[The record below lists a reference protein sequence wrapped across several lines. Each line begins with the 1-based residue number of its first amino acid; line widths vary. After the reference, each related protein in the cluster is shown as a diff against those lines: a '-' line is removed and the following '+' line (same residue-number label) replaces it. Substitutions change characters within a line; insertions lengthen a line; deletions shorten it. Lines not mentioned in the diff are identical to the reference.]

1 MLEKHLL
8 SPVRN
13 MFVTLCGKSLF
24 AGRSLTL
31 PLTQTIYAALMASSA
46 VSGCAPKVYLDEL
59 VCDQELALCPLMITQ
74 PLTHKFAR
82 RHACG
87 MDDPPFCRCRCACR
101 FSCVGISL
109 HHRLRSSHPANYTAA
124 PQIQLPTCESRK
136 NGFSSWFPLIVLQIA
151 INRSVEVQFETI
163 LLVLYHSPTRVKL
176 LNVIATVRR

>member
-87 MDDPPFCRCRCACR
+87 MDDPPFCRR
-101 FSCVGISL
+101 SL
-109 HHRLRSSHPANYTAA
+109 PLRMQIFLRRNLPPSSLAFLA
-124 PQIQLPTCESRK
+124 
-136 NGFSSWFPLIVLQIA
+136 SS
-151 INRSVEVQFETI
+151 
-163 LLVLYHSPTRVKL
+163 
-176 LNVIATVRR
+176 